1 MLDVINVQ
9 FGYSK
14 SADFNF
20 SYKFDLNLPVV
31 IHGPSGSGKSTFL
44 NIISGLVTPFSG
56 SIKYEGQDLFELSPA
71 ERPLSI
77 LFQRGNLFYHISCFR
92 NVEIGLNSKVDKD
105 YSKSIIEEIF
115 NHLGISPLL
124 YKLPSEISGGQSK
137 RVALAR
143 VIARAKCLSKKL
155 LLLDE
160 PFNGLDI
167 HTKVHCIKILTDL
180 QFNDHCKIIIISHD
194 INDPASLGGIELNLD
209 DIRGV

>member
-44 NIISGLVTPFSG
+44 NIISGLITPFSG
-56 SIKYEGQDLFELSPA
+56 SIKYEGQDFFELSPA

-77 LFQRGNLFYHISCFR
+77 LFQRGNLFDHISCLR

-124 YKLPSEISGGQSK
+124 YKLPSEISGGQRK

-160 PFNGLDI
+160 PFNGLDN
-167 HTKVHCIKILTDL
+167 HTKVHCIKILSDL
-180 QFNDHCKIIIISHD
+180 QVNDHCKIIIISHD
-194 INDPASLGGIELNLD
+194 INDPASLGGKEVNLD

>member
-14 SADFNF
+14 AVDFNY
-20 SYKFDLNLPVV
+20 SYKFDLELPVV

-44 NIISGLVTPFSG
+44 NVISGLVTPFSG

-71 ERPLSI
+71 ERHLSI
-77 LFQRGNLFYHISCFR
+77 LFQRGNLFDHISCFR
-92 NVEIGLNSKVDKD
+92 NVEIGLNSKIDKK
-105 YSKSIIEEIF
+105 YSKSIIEDTF
-115 NHLGISPLL
+115 DHLGITPLL
-124 YKLPSEISGGQSK
+124 NKLPSEISGGQRK

-143 VIARAKCLSKKL
+143 VIARAKCLNKKL

-167 HTKVHCIKILTDL
+167 DTKVHCIKILSDL

-194 INDPASLGGIELNLD
+194 INDPASLGGVEVNLD
-209 DIRGV
+209 DIQGV

>member
-77 LFQRGNLFYHISCFR
+77 LFQRGNLFDHISCFR

-105 YSKSIIEEIF
+105 YSKGIIEEIF

-124 YKLPSEISGGQSK
+124 NKLPSEDFWGAKKESGIS
-137 RVALAR
+137 
-143 VIARAKCLSKKL
+143 
-155 LLLDE
+155 
-160 PFNGLDI
+160 
-167 HTKVHCIKILTDL
+167 
-180 QFNDHCKIIIISHD
+180 
-194 INDPASLGGIELNLD
+194 
-209 DIRGV
+209 

>member
-44 NIISGLVTPFSG
+44 NIISGLITPFSG
-56 SIKYEGQDLFELSPA
+56 SIKYEGQDFFELSPA

-77 LFQRGNLFYHISCFR
+77 LFQRGNLFDHISCFR
-92 NVEIGLNSKVDKD
+92 NVEIGLNSKIDKE
-105 YSKSIIEEIF
+105 YSKNIIEEIF

-124 YKLPSEISGGQSK
+124 YKFPSEISGGQRK

-167 HTKVHCIKILTDL
+167 HTKVHCIKILSDL
-180 QFNDHCKIIIISHD
+180 QCNHHCKIIIISHD
-194 INDPASLGGIELNLD
+194 INDSASLGGIEVNLD

>member
-44 NIISGLVTPFSG
+44 NIISGLITPFSG
-56 SIKYEGQDLFELSPA
+56 SIKYEGQDFFELSPA

-77 LFQRGNLFYHISCFR
+77 LFQRGNLFDHISCFR
-92 NVEIGLNSKVDKD
+92 NVEIGLNSKIDKE
-105 YSKSIIEEIF
+105 YSKNIIEEIF

-124 YKLPSEISGGQSK
+124 YKFPSEISGGQRK

-167 HTKVHCIKILTDL
+167 HTKVHCIKILSDL
-180 QFNDHCKIIIISHD
+180 QCNDHCKIIIISHD
-194 INDPASLGGIELNLD
+194 INDSASLGGIEVNLD